1 MKSRVSKA
9 PPFKLAVRYLS
20 LVNAAVTRARRQVA
34 TPADWNNL
42 LAISALALQ
51 DAASRYGPSE
61 PVRFAAYAKCHV
73 RGAILD
79 GLSKQSSAS
88 RRPRLQQA
96 HKAIQSPVWTSGSTP
111 TQADPGDEFSAML
124 LPLRKVLEDARYI
137 HETSR
142 APE

>member
-1 MKSRVSKA
+1 MKSRVSQV
-9 PPFKLAVRYLS
+9 PPFKLAVRYLP
-20 LVNAAVTRARRQVA
+20 LVHAAVARARRQVA

-42 LAISALALQ
+42 LALSALALQ
-51 DAASRYGPSE
+51 EAANRYRSSE
-61 PVRFAAYAKCHV
+61 PVCFAMYAKRRV

-88 RRPRLQQA
+88 PRPRLQQA
-96 HKAIQSPVWTSGSTP
+96 HNAIQSPAWTSGSTP
-111 TQADPGDEFSAML
+111 TQTDVGDEFSAML
-124 LPLRKVLEDARYI
+124 VPLWKVLEDARHI